1 MKQKVFTEKEDAYYL
16 RISRSYLAQDRMNG
30 KFPNRTQS
38 PRFIKFGKSIRYLR
52 EDLDNW
58 LHQFRQV

>member
-1 MKQKVFTEKEDAYYL
+1 MKQKVFTEKEAAYYL

-38 PRFIKFGKSIRYLR
+38 PRFIK
-52 EDLDNW
+52 
-58 LHQFRQV
+58 V